1 MNMRA
6 LLVGLLLV
14 MGSGAFAADDVD
26 TPETRRAAAV
36 RYSKVSDFEKQFV
49 AGLEAGLQNLP
60 AEQKGEVILLMKKHL
75 QLDVI
80 ESLMVD
86 AMVKTFTTQEL
97 DALATFYAS
106 GPGKSAMDKMQPFM
120 SSMLPQIQAEMART
134 LARILEDLRHRRAE
148 TGV

>member
-1 MNMRA
+1 MNLRP
-6 LLVGLLLV
+6 LLVGLLLMV
-14 MGSGAFAADDVD
+14 SSGAFAADDID

-49 AGLEAGLQNLP
+49 AGLEAGLANLP
-60 AEQKGEVILLMKKHL
+60 AERKGEVMLLMKKHL
-75 QLDVI
+75 HLDVI
-80 ESLMVD
+80 ETMMVD

-106 GPGKSAMDKMQPFM
+106 GPGKSAMDKMQPFL
-120 SSMLPQIQAEMART
+120 SSMLPQIQAEMAGT
-134 LARILEDLRHRRAE
+134 LARILEDLRNRRAE

>member
-1 MNMRA
+1 MRA
-6 LLVGLLLV
+6 LLVGLLLL

-134 LARILEDLRHRRAE
+134 LARILEDLRNRRAE

>member
-1 MNMRA
+1 MTLRTLLIA
-6 LLVGLLLV
+6 LLLLV
-14 MGSGAFAADDVD
+14 SANAFAAEVD
-26 TPETRRAAAV
+26 TPASRRAAAE

-60 AEQKGEVILLMKKHL
+60 ADQKGEVMLLMKKHL
-75 QLDVI
+75 QLEVI
-80 ESLMVD
+80 ETLMVE

-120 SSMLPQIQAEMART
+120 TSMLPQIQAEMART
-134 LARILEDLRHRRAE
+134 LARILEDLRNKRAE